1 MKRTLKGITND
12 RNTIKISNGTRKAMT
27 KHKQLT
33 IATFKKKFARVREKG
48 WIASKRK
55 GPTGVG
61 QTLEYYLGMK
71 ENNIALPDLGTVE
84 LKAHHVGSS
93 SMITLFTFNRKAC
106 LQTCPPNKFF
116 GRRDGSF
123 SRQAWK
129 INPLQAIRKY
139 GTRDSN
145 GRLGMYFTMART
157 PNSMGLFLHIDKST
171 IDVRHV
177 SGEVIAEW
185 QLDVLAERFAKKIP
199 GLVLVSAFSEMRGD
213 AEWFKYD
220 RAQLLTGTSP
230 NIIHNQISAGN
241 ILVDL
246 RLHDKGTSA
255 RNHGTGFRTHED
267 KLTSLFNDISEL
279 T

>member
-1 MKRTLKGITND
+1 
-12 RNTIKISNGTRKAMT
+12 MT

-33 IATFKKKFARVREKG
+33 IAIFKKKFARVREKG

-84 LKAHHVGSS
+84 LKAHRIGSS
-93 SMITLFTFNRKAC
+93 SMITLFTFNRKA
-106 LQTCPPNKFF
+106 
-116 GRRDGSF
+116 
-123 SRQAWK
+123 WK
-129 INPLQAIRKY
+129 MNPLKAIKKY

-157 PNSMGLFLHIDKST
+157 PNSVGLFLHIDRSN
-171 IDVRHV
+171 ISVRHI
-177 SGEVIAEW
+177 SGEIVAEW
-185 QLDVLAERFAKKIP
+185 QLEVLADRFAKKIP

-213 AEWFKYD
+213 VEWFRYD

-230 NIIHNQISAGN
+230 NIIRNQISAGN

-255 RNHGTGFRTHED
+255 RNHGTGFRATED
-267 KLTSLFNDISEL
+267 KLTSLFKNVSEL
-279 T
+279 M

>member
-1 MKRTLKGITND
+1 
-12 RNTIKISNGTRKAMT
+12 MT
-27 KHKQLT
+27 KHRQLT
-33 IATFKKKFARVREKG
+33 IEIFKKKFARVREKG

-61 QTLEYYLGMK
+61 QTLENYLGMK

-84 LKAHHVGSS
+84 LKAHRVGSS
-93 SMITLFTFNRKAC
+93 SMITLFTFNRKA
-106 LQTCPPNKFF
+106 
-116 GRRDGSF
+116 
-123 SRQAWK
+123 WK
-129 INPLQAIRKY
+129 MSPLQAIKKY

-171 IDVRHV
+171 IDVRHI
-177 SGEVIAEW
+177 SGEIIAEW
-185 QLDVLAERFAKKIP
+185 QLETLAERFAKKIP
-199 GLVLVSAFSEMRGD
+199 GLVLVSAFNEMRGD
-213 AEWFKYD
+213 DEWFKYD

-230 NIIHNQISAGN
+230 NIIRNQISAGN

-255 RNHGTGFRTHED
+255 RNHGTGFRATED
-267 KLTSLFNDISEL
+267 KLTLLFKNISEL
-279 T
+279 M

>member
-1 MKRTLKGITND
+1 MP
-12 RNTIKISNGTRKAMT
+12 

-33 IATFKKKFARVREKG
+33 LATFKKKFAHVREKG

-84 LKAHHVGSS
+84 LKAHRIGSS
-93 SMITLFTFNRKAC
+93 SMITLFTFNRKA
-106 LQTCPPNKFF
+106 
-116 GRRDGSF
+116 
-123 SRQAWK
+123 WK
-129 INPLQAIRKY
+129 MNPLKAIKKY

-157 PNSMGLFLHIDKST
+157 PNSVGLFLHIDRST
-171 IDVRHV
+171 VSVRHI
-177 SGEVIAEW
+177 SGEIIAEW
-185 QLDVLAERFAKKIP
+185 QLETLAERFGKKIP

-213 AEWFKYD
+213 VEWFKYD
-220 RAQLLTGTSP
+220 RARLLTGTSP
-230 NIIHNQISAGN
+230 NIIRNQISAGN

-255 RNHGTGFRTHED
+255 RNHGTGFRATED
-267 KLTSLFNDISEL
+267 KITSLFKDISEL
-279 T
+279 M

>member
-1 MKRTLKGITND
+1 
-12 RNTIKISNGTRKAMT
+12 MT

-33 IATFKKKFARVREKG
+33 IEIFKKKFARVREKG

-84 LKAHHVGSS
+84 LKAHRVGSS
-93 SMITLFTFNRKAC
+93 SMITLFTFNRKAW
-106 LQTCPPNKFF
+106 
-116 GRRDGSF
+116 RM
-123 SRQAWK
+123 
-129 INPLQAIRKY
+129 NPLQAIKKY
-139 GTRDSN
+139 GTRDNN

-171 IDVRHV
+171 IDVRHI
-177 SGEVIAEW
+177 SGEIIAEW
-185 QLDVLAERFAKKIP
+185 QLDILAERFSKKIP
-199 GLVLVSAFSEMRGD
+199 GLVLVSAFCEMRGD
-213 AEWFKYD
+213 VEWFKYD

-230 NIIHNQISAGN
+230 NIIRNQISVGN

-255 RNHGTGFRTHED
+255 RNHGTGFRATED
-267 KLTSLFNDISEL
+267 KLTLLFKNISEL
-279 T
+279 I